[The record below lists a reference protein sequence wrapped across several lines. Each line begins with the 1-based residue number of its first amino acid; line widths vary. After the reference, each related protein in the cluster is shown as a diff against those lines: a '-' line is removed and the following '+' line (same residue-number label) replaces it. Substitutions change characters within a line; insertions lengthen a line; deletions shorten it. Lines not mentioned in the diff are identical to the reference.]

1 MKTLYFIVLLLL
13 ISSFAFAQEIEN
25 PLEAETF
32 TELLDTIMNFLF
44 WLAVVIAPLLLL
56 YAGFTYITAAGNPEK
71 VRTANRII
79 LFTIIGFIIIIAAK
93 GIIAFLGEQFLL

>member
-1 MKTLYFIVLLLL
+1 
-13 ISSFAFAQEIEN
+13 
-25 PLEAETF
+25 
-32 TELLDTIMNFLF
+32 MNFLF
-44 WLAVVIAPLLLL
+44 WHAVVIAPLLLL